1 MPFHDLNLAENKL
14 LVLYVLETM
23 KLPLSGSQIT
33 QIILE
38 NSDIN
43 YFLLQQYI
51 DELTQNQLMEKSL
64 SQGKS
69 YYTITKQGKET
80 LDLFANRLPKEICDE
95 IRSYIKDH
103 RSTILNESHNIATY
117 QRRGD
122 GEFEIQLKMMENETA
137 LIHLSLQVTT
147 HQQAKDITNNWK
159 QHGEKIYP
167 AIIASLI
174 KSYD

>member
-64 SQGKS
+64 SQERA
-69 YYTITKQGKET
+69 TTP
-80 LDLFANRLPKEICDE
+80 LPSRERK
-95 IRSYIKDH
+95 
-103 RSTILNESHNIATY
+103 
-117 QRRGD
+117 
-122 GEFEIQLKMMENETA
+122 
-137 LIHLSLQVTT
+137 
-147 HQQAKDITNNWK
+147 
-159 QHGEKIYP
+159 P
-167 AIIASLI
+167 
-174 KSYD
+174 